1 MEGYIKLH
9 RQILEWGW
17 YEDAN
22 TFRLFM
28 HLLLKANYYD
38 SEFKGRI
45 VKRGQRFTSIGNLA
59 KEIKLSD
66 KAIRIS
72 LDKLIRTN
80 EVVLNGANNGTMITI
95 CKYDT
100 YQGNSET
107 EGQTKGKPK
116 GKRGATNKEEE
127 EIQEEKEIINT
138 VFSFDDF
145 WNVYPNKAAKSESE
159 KKYAKLSENDRSII
173 KATMNDFINNIPFK
187 DYHHPM
193 ATTYINQK
201 RWVGIESKQNEW
213 TEERIKREFPN
224 SFIELNGVKKY
235 YKPNW
240 L

>member
-38 SEFKGRI
+38 GEFKGRI
-45 VKRGQRFTSIGNLA
+45 VKRGQRFTSVGNLA

-80 EVVLNGANNGTMITI
+80 EVVVNGANNGTMITI

-100 YQGNSET
+100 YQSNSET

-116 GKRGATNKEEE
+116 GKRGATNKEEK

-138 VFSFDDF
+138 VFSFEEF
-145 WNVYPNKAAKSESE
+145 WKMYPNKKAKEVSKVAYEKVSE
-159 KKYAKLSENDRSII
+159 YDRATI
-173 KATMNDFINNIPFK
+173 KATLQTFIDNVPFK
-187 DYHHPM
+187 GYNYPM
-193 ATTYINQK
+193 AATYLNQK
-201 RWVGIESKQNEW
+201 RYKDEIDTNILFPTNSKDNRKLDEYGYE
-213 TEERIKREFPN
+213 T
-224 SFIELNGVKKY
+224 L
-235 YKPNW
+235 
-240 L
+240 

>member
-59 KEIKLSD
+59 KEVKLSD

-80 EVVLNGANNGTMITI
+80 EVVLNGTNNGTMITI

-107 EGQTKGKPK
+107 EGQAKGKPK

-127 EIQEEKEIINT
+127 EIKEKKEIIYT
-138 VFSFDDF
+138 VFSFDEF
-145 WNVYPNKAAKSESE
+145 WKIYPNKKSKEVSKIAYDKISESDRT
-159 KKYAKLSENDRSII
+159 KIKLTLQS
-173 KATMNDFINNIPFK
+173 FIDNVPFK
-187 DYHHPM
+187 GYNYPM
-193 ATTYINQK
+193 ASTYLNQK
-201 RWVGIESKQNEW
+201 RYNDDVEQEIQFPTNNKVNINEY
-213 TEERIKREFPN
+213 ED
-224 SFIELNGVKKY
+224 V
-235 YKPNW
+235 
-240 L
+240 